1 MCMSAETS
9 TNLMDFV
16 KIFYPVLYVN
26 LVYIA
31 NLLVKFFTTQSL
43 KPDFS
48 IKIFVALCVCMCV
61 CVTVCVHACVCVLLC
76 VTVCVCVSLCVSLCV
91 TVCVFVSL
99 CVYKIFET
107 LDPLK

>member
-31 NLLVKFFTTQSL
+31 NLLVKIFTTQSL

-61 CVTVCVHACVCVLLC
+61 CVCHCVCACVRVCVAVCHR
-76 VTVCVCVSLCVSLCV
+76 VCLCVSLCV
-91 TVCVFVSL
+91 CLCL
-99 CVYKIFET
+99 CVCTKY
-107 LDPLK
+107 LKPWTP